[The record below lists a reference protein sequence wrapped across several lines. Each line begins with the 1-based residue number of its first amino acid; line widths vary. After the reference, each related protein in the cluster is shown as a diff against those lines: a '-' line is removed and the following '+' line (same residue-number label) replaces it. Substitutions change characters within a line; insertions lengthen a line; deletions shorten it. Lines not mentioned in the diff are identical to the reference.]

1 MSNTKLTLNINEE
14 IIVKEKPL
22 AKHHKISLSKM
33 VEHYL
38 SCLSKQA
45 KGDTA
50 LPGWI
55 KELPAVKKTTHDFDH
70 KTEYRRHIAD
80 KYEA

>member
-55 KELPAVKKTTHDFDH
+55 KELPAVKKNNSRF
-70 KTEYRRHIAD
+70 
-80 KYEA
+80 